1 MHTISKIIA
10 LLLFVNIL
18 YANSVESSIKKLED
32 NFCKQL
38 PNAKKFCM
46 EYKVEYPVVYS
57 QDENLARNI
66 NRAIQRLIPTLN
78 AKKYIAEYL
87 KETNGEV
94 FSTGHS
100 DETKITLLA
109 VTDRTFTLDV
119 SNSSYTGGAHG
130 LYGSLAYNYD
140 KYTGATLKLDDIF
153 IPSYKESLRAIAEQE
168 YRRQNGIMP
177 LESLTQH
184 DWFENKFILPASI
197 GLGSDGLHLE
207 YVPYEIKAYAFGTT
221 SLVVPYH
228 LLGSIIKAN
237 SYLTPL
243 AGNRV
248 QQPER
253 GSVNKTFSEE
263 QQAMMNIR
271 AKVLSY
277 NRVQIDVDVTNLTHY
292 NNGGISLSF
301 PQLTHRNTLIS
312 KDQRGLEKVILY
324 PVGSRLYY
332 APTRKTIR
340 SQYILIEG
348 DTKSW
353 YKNQTKSI
361 SLTLEVPSYIEN
373 LYINARAAFRQR
385 RDIIAIPY
393 HGVDGQQGF
402 GNYRIQIPMK

>member
-1 MHTISKIIA
+1 MKTVLQAIIA
-10 LLLFVNIL
+10 FFFVTVL
-18 YANSVESSIKKLED
+18 QANSIETSIKKLED
-32 NFCKQL
+32 NFCREL
-38 PNAKKFCM
+38 PSAKKFCM
-46 EYKVEYPVVYS
+46 DYKVEYPVVYS

-66 NRAIQRLIPTLN
+66 NSAIKKHIPTIN
-78 AKKYIAEYL
+78 AQKYIADYL
-87 KETNGEV
+87 QETNGEV
-94 FSTGHS
+94 FSSGHS

-119 SNSSYTGGAHG
+119 SSSSYTGGAHG
-130 LYGSLAYNYD
+130 NYGSLAYNYD
-140 KYTGATLKLDDIF
+140 KYTGESIKLEDMF
-153 IPSYKESLRAIAEQE
+153 VAHYKESLRVIAEQE
-168 YRRQNGIMP
+168 YRRQNGIMSH
-177 LESLTQH
+177 ESLTAH

-207 YVPYEIKAYAFGTT
+207 YAPYEIKAYAAGTT

-228 LLGSIIKAN
+228 LLASISKAN

-243 AGNRV
+243 VGNRV
-248 QQPER
+248 AQPER
-253 GSVNKTFSEE
+253 GSVNKTFNEE

-277 NRVQIDVDVTNLTHY
+277 NRVQIDVDVTNLTHFSR
-292 NNGGISLSF
+292 GGISLSF
-301 PQLTHRNTLIS
+301 PQLTHRNVLIS
-312 KDQRGLEKVILY
+312 KEQRGLDKLTLY

-332 APTRKTIR
+332 APTRRTIR

-353 YKNQTKSI
+353 YQNQTKSI
-361 SLTLEVPSYIEN
+361 SLTLDVPAYIQN
-373 LYINARAAFRQR
+373 LYINARATFSQR